1 MKKDFNTGLRKGIE
15 ADRVKLT
22 RRRKLLLREMG
33 LAEDLDS
40 TELAEKLH
48 AQTLV
53 VDVLNRNLVRRD
65 EEIEKLKAR
74 IAELEGGAKPVAKT
88 SANSGVPPSRNPIGV
103 PHAQSQRKPSG
114 RKTGGQ
120 RGHLQMRVKCSC
132 GHCCKSR
139 FPENVNATVSFG
151 PNIMALASYL
161 STY

>member
-1 MKKDFNTGLRKGIE
+1 MTRGFHHPAETFFKNHLHAARSCSRPPKICRLQPSAGSAEALKNLSFGPPREGAPTLPESPEATFNTLSLNILYLYISNLFPYFRGMKKDFYTGLRKGIE

-65 EEIEKLKAR
+65 EEI
-74 IAELEGGAKPVAKT
+74 
-88 SANSGVPPSRNPIGV
+88 
-103 PHAQSQRKPSG
+103 
-114 RKTGGQ
+114 
-120 RGHLQMRVKCSC
+120 
-132 GHCCKSR
+132 
-139 FPENVNATVSFG
+139 
-151 PNIMALASYL
+151 
-161 STY
+161 

>member
-65 EEIEKLKAR
+65 EEI
-74 IAELEGGAKPVAKT
+74 
-88 SANSGVPPSRNPIGV
+88 
-103 PHAQSQRKPSG
+103 
-114 RKTGGQ
+114 
-120 RGHLQMRVKCSC
+120 
-132 GHCCKSR
+132 
-139 FPENVNATVSFG
+139 
-151 PNIMALASYL
+151 
-161 STY
+161 